1 MPNIGLIKILN
12 LFGFD
17 TCSRIKIVRHID
29 KKNNIESLILNNY
42 FELYQKIQKKPIF
55 NHFDY
60 IISFIASSNTKAKF
74 YGIYKVNEPTPLKAD
89 LIPVDCPYTQ
99 QWLSNKYYYNL
110 KRLEEYDFL
119 RNRLIIEWGK
129 STKSWHQKLLPERDK
144 EVLEIRPKGESLEV
158 FEDYLDFTLTY
169 KQLKYIVNNSDANYE
184 WRARLSAVAG
194 VYLILDSKT
203 GQQYIGSAY
212 GSKGIW
218 GRWEEYARNGHG
230 NNITLVSIL
239 NENPERRDDFVFSI
253 LQILPKSCA
262 KEKVIKIEHRY
273 MFKLGTKVTGLNN

>member
-1 MPNIGLIKILN
+1 MQNIGLIKILN

-29 KKNNIESLILNNY
+29 KKINIESLIFKNY
-42 FELYQKIQKKPIF
+42 FELYQKIQNKPIF
-55 NHFDY
+55 NNFDHV
-60 IISFIASSNTKAKF
+60 ISFIASSKTKAKF
-74 YGIYKVNEPTPLKAD
+74 YGIYQVNGLTQLSYD
-89 LIPVDCPYTQ
+89 LIPDECPYKE
-99 QWLSNKYYYNL
+99 QWLSNEYYYNL

-119 RNRLIIEWGK
+119 RNRIIIEWGK
-129 STKSWHQKLLPERDK
+129 SAKSWHQKLRPEKDK
-144 EVLEIRPKGESLEV
+144 EVLEIRTKGESLEV
-158 FEDYLDFTLTY
+158 FDDYLDFILTY
-169 KQLKYIVNNSDANYE
+169 EQLSYIVNNSDANYE

-218 GRWEEYARNGHG
+218 GRWEEYATNGHG
-230 NNITLVSIL
+230 NNKTLVSIF
-239 NENPERRDDFVFSI
+239 NENSKRKDDFVFSI

-262 KEKVIKIEHRY
+262 KEKVIKIEHKY
-273 MFKLGTKVTGLNN
+273 MIKLGTKVTGLNN

>member
-1 MPNIGLIKILN
+1 MQNIGLIKILN

-17 TCSRIKIVRHID
+17 TSSRIKIVRHID
-29 KKNNIESLILNNY
+29 KKINIESLILKNY
-42 FELYQKIQKKPIF
+42 FELYQKIQNKRIF
-55 NHFDY
+55 NNFDH
-60 IISFIASSNTKAKF
+60 IISFIASSKTKAKF
-74 YGIYKVNEPTPLKAD
+74 YGIYQVNGLTQLRAD
-89 LIPVDCPYTQ
+89 LIPVDVPYRE
-99 QWLSNKYYYNL
+99 QWLNNEYYYNL

-129 STKSWHQKLLPERDK
+129 SAISWHQKLLPEDK

-158 FEDYLDFTLTY
+158 FDDYLDFTLTY
-169 KQLKYIVNNSDANYE
+169 EQLSYIVNNSDANYE

-218 GRWEEYARNGHG
+218 GRWEEYATNGHG
-230 NNITLVSIL
+230 NNKTLVSIL
-239 NENPERRDDFVFSI
+239 NENPKRRDDFVFSI

-262 KEKVIKIEHRY
+262 KEKVIKIEHKY
-273 MFKLGTKVTGLNN
+273 MIKLGTKLTGLNN

>member
-1 MPNIGLIKILN
+1 MQNIGLIKILN

-29 KKNNIESLILNNY
+29 KIINIESLILKNY
-42 FELYQKIQKKPIF
+42 FELYQKIQNKPIF
-55 NHFDY
+55 NNFDH
-60 IISFIASSNTKAKF
+60 IISFIASSKTKAKF
-74 YGIYKVNEPTPLKAD
+74 YGIYQVNGLTQLSYD
-89 LIPVDCPYTQ
+89 LIPDECPYKE
-99 QWLSNKYYYNL
+99 QWLSNEYYYNL

-129 STKSWHQKLLPERDK
+129 SARLWHQKLLPERDK
-144 EVLEIRPKGESLEV
+144 EVLGIKTKGESLKV

-169 KQLKYIVNNSDANYE
+169 EKLSYIVNNSDSNYE

-212 GSKGIW
+212 GSKGMW
-218 GRWEEYARNGHG
+218 GRWEEYATNGHG
-230 NNITLVSIL
+230 NNKTLVSIL
-239 NENPERRDDFVFSI
+239 NENSKRKDDFVFSI
-253 LQILPKSCA
+253 LQILPKSWA
-262 KEKVIKIEHRY
+262 KEKVIKIEHKY